1 MREGD
6 LGQRADTNRQQSPPL
21 PINPELRP
29 HLHFFH
35 QSYEYQR
42 VLDGELAQRADTNRQ
57 LKEVEKRLM
66 LAENLVPASPL
77 VIACGG
83 GSGAVAMA
91 AAMAAPSEG
100 KERLLQHREVLVAQV
115 WRGGEVLVAQVR
127 GGGEVLVA
135 QVRGEEK

>member
-1 MREGD
+1 M
-6 LGQRADTNRQQSPPL
+6 
-21 PINPELRP
+21 
-29 HLHFFH
+29 
-35 QSYEYQR
+35 
-42 VLDGELAQRADTNRQ
+42 LDGELAQRADTNRQ

-77 VIACGG
+77 VLACGG

-115 WRGGEVLVAQVR
+115 RGGE
-127 GGGEVLVA
+127 GGVGGSGEGGVGFSISIPKLILPPSFPYFG
-135 QVRGEEK
+135 RLLPSFHTPILC

>member
-1 MREGD
+1 M
-6 LGQRADTNRQQSPPL
+6 
-21 PINPELRP
+21 
-29 HLHFFH
+29 
-35 QSYEYQR
+35 
-42 VLDGELAQRADTNRQ
+42 LDGELAQRADTNRQ

-77 VIACGG
+77 VMACGG

-115 WRGGEVLVAQVR
+115 S
-127 GGGEVLVA
+127 GGGSGGGGRGRIFCFYSQANLCSLSFPYFGFLIPSFHPPLASHVLNY
-135 QVRGEEK
+135 GCCSPPPHPSPSSPPLS